1 MKRSI
6 YISVILLFFLS
17 SCEDFLE
24 EEPVGILT
32 PSQFFETPNQIQTAI
47 DGAYTGLAKPFT
59 SVFLGLPISE
69 FLTFSALP
77 GFSTNP
83 FGTGPDE
90 SSFVRLD
97 NIDPG
102 NSYLNHAF
110 NTVYVPMENIN
121 TVIAN
126 IAETSVIDEA
136 TRNRYLGQMYFLR
149 AYHYHYGVKLFG
161 EIPLKTTPTESISNV
176 DITKAT
182 VEAIYNQIVLDLQN
196 AEASGLP
203 WNDVSGH
210 ASMGAVKTL
219 LAKVYLDMA
228 GFPLSKGVEYYQKAY
243 EKSQEVIASGEFS
256 LLDEYSDLRDPAN
269 ENRGE
274 HIFMVQRQS
283 NVANSEMHNA
293 VLPPAIPSAGNIFE
307 SSLLPTIEFYNSYG
321 PGDRRTEDGAYF
333 YEYAPG
339 EVTTYK
345 YWDEEA
351 AATPPSGRNIPLY
364 RYADVLLMCA
374 EAKANVDG
382 GSTADPVAVDAF
394 FQVRNRAFPAEAK
407 PASITVDQVLKERIW
422 ELSFEYLITWFDL
435 QRTQRTLDVAS
446 GEIVNLLGHQ
456 ATTHLR
462 PFEESD
468 LYLPIPNEQIN
479 LNPLL
484 GEPATAN

>member
-1 MKRSI
+1 MKRFI
-6 YISVILLFFLS
+6 LISGLFVCCLA

-32 PSQFFETPNQIQTAI
+32 TSQFFKTPNQIQTAV

-90 SSFVRLD
+90 ASFVRLD
-97 NIDPG
+97 VIDPG

-126 IAETSVIDEA
+126 IAETTVIDEA
-136 TRNRYLGQMYFLR
+136 IKNRYLGQMYFLR
-149 AYHYHYGVKLFG
+149 AYHYYYGVKLFG
-161 EIPLKTTPTESISNV
+161 EIPLKTTPTEDISNV
-176 DITKAT
+176 ELPKAS
-182 VEAIYNQIVLDLQN
+182 VEEIYNQIVEDLEN
-196 AEASGLP
+196 AETTGLP
-203 WNDVSGH
+203 WNDESGH

-219 LAKVYLDMA
+219 LTRVYLDMA
-228 GFPLSKGVEYYQKAY
+228 GFPLLKGTEYYQKAY
-243 EKSQEVIASGEFS
+243 EKSQEVMGSGAFT
-256 LLDEYSDLRDPAN
+256 LFNEYADLRDPAN
-269 ENRGE
+269 ENSGE

-283 NVANSEMHNA
+283 NVANSELHNA
-293 VLPPAIPSAGNIFE
+293 VLPPAVPSPGNIFE
-307 SSLLPTIEFYNSYG
+307 SSLLPTIEFYNSYA

-333 YEYAPG
+333 YTYAPG

-345 YWDEEA
+345 YWDEA
-351 AATPPSGRNIPLY
+351 AAVTPPSGANIPLF

-374 EAKANVDG
+374 EAKVNVDG
-382 GSTADPVAVDAF
+382 GTTADPVAVNAY
-394 FQVRNRAFPAEAK
+394 FQVRNRAFPNEAQ
-407 PASITVDQVLKERIW
+407 PASITVEDVLKERIW

-435 QRTQRTLDVAS
+435 QRTRKTLDVES
-446 GEIVNLLGHQ
+446 GEIVDLIGHK

-468 LYLPIPNEQIN
+468 LYLPLPTEQVN
-479 LNPLL
+479 LNPRLA
-484 GEPATAN
+484 EPASN